1 VDHGLRRA
9 RLAERLGELGVESLL
24 VTELPNVRYL
34 SGFTGSNG
42 ALLVAPTATVF
53 LTDGRYA
60 EQARHEVPDVERVIT
75 SRLVPAAG
83 VRARDVGLRRLG
95 FEGTLPFRAHGALAE
110 VAAGVEL
117 IAVNGAVEHLRAT
130 KDADEVAAIRR
141 AQEITDGA
149 LEVALPQLVEG
160 ATEREIA
167 LVLEVEVRRL
177 GAERLGFD
185 PIVAFGEGAAE
196 PHHRPGERALCRGDV
211 VKLDFGALVD
221 GYHADMT
228 RTVALGDPPDELL
241 AVYEVVRA
249 AQSSAAASLTA
260 GATAGALDAAARSVI
275 AEAGYGDRYTHPLG
289 HGVGLEIHE
298 WPILRAGADDRV
310 PAGAVIT
317 LEPGI
322 YLPGVGGVRI
332 EDMMY
337 VSEDG
342 AEALP
347 SSTKELVVL

>member
-1 VDHGLRRA
+1 VGHGLRRA
-9 RLAERLGELGVESLL
+9 RLAERLGELGIESLL

-42 ALLVAPTATVF
+42 ALLVASTATVF

-60 EQARHEVPDVERVIT
+60 EQARREVPDVEPVT
-75 SRLVPAAG
+75 ATGLVAAAG
-83 VRARDVGLRRLG
+83 ERACDLGLRRLG
-95 FEGTLPFRAHGALAE
+95 FEGTLPFREHGALAE
-110 VAAGVEL
+110 AAAGVEL

-130 KDADEVAAIRR
+130 KDADEVGAIRR

-149 LEVALPQLVEG
+149 LEAALSQLVEG

-177 GAERLGFD
+177 GAERLGFE

-196 PHHRPGERALCRGDV
+196 PHHRPSERPVRRGDV

-228 RTVALGDPPDELL
+228 RTVALGDPPQELL
-241 AVYEVVRA
+241 AVYDVVLA
-249 AQSSAAASLTA
+249 AQAAAAASLRA
-260 GATAGALDAAARSVI
+260 GAAAGALDAAARSVI

-298 WPILRAGADDRV
+298 WPILRAGAEDRV

-337 VSEDG
+337 VSEGG

>member
-9 RLAERLGELGVESLL
+9 RLAERLGELGIESLL

-42 ALLVAPTATVF
+42 ALLVAPSATVF
-53 LTDGRYA
+53 LTDGRYT
-60 EQARHEVPDVERVIT
+60 EQARREVPDVEHVVT

-83 VRARDVGLRRLG
+83 EGARELGIRRLG
-95 FEGTLPFRAHGALAE
+95 FEGTLPFRDHGALAE
-110 VAAGVEL
+110 AAAGVEL
-117 IAVNGAVEHLRAT
+117 IAVNGAVEQLRAS
-130 KDADEVAAIRR
+130 KDPGELAAIRR
-141 AQEITDGA
+141 AQEITDRA
-149 LEVALPQLVEG
+149 LEATLPQLAEG
-160 ATEREIA
+160 VTEREIA
-167 LVLEVEVRRL
+167 LVLEIEVRRL

-196 PHHRPGERALCRGDV
+196 PHHGPRERPLRRGDV

-228 RTVALGDPPDELL
+228 RTLALGEPREELL
-241 AVYEVVRA
+241 AVYDVVRA
-249 AQSSAAASLTA
+249 AQSSAAASLRA

-275 AEAGYGDRYTHPLG
+275 DEAGYGDRYTHPLG

-298 WPILRAGADDRV
+298 WPILRARAEDRV
-310 PAGAVIT
+310 PAGAVVT

-337 VSEDG
+337 VSESG

>member
-1 VDHGLRRA
+1 MDHGLRRA
-9 RLAERLGELGVESLL
+9 RLAERLGGLGVESLL

-42 ALLVAPTATVF
+42 ALFVAPAATVF
-53 LTDGRYA
+53 FTDGRYA
-60 EQARHEVPDVERVIT
+60 EQARREVRDVERVTT
-75 SRLVPAAG
+75 SRLVTAAG
-83 VRARDVGLRRLG
+83 ERAHDVGLRRLG
-95 FEGTLPFRAHGALAE
+95 FEGTLPFREHGALAKA
-110 VAAGVEL
+110 AAGVEL

-185 PIVAFGEGAAE
+185 PIVAFGEAAAE

-211 VKLDFGALVD
+211 VKLDFGARVD

-241 AVYEVVRA
+241 AVYDVVRA
-249 AQSSAAASLTA
+249 AQSSAAASLA
-260 GATAGALDAAARSVI
+260 VGATAGALDAAARSVI
-275 AEAGYGDRYTHPLG
+275 AEAGYVDRYTHPLG

-310 PAGAVIT
+310 PAGSVIT

>member
-24 VTELPNVRYL
+24 VTERPNVRYL

-95 FEGTLPFRAHGALAE
+95 FEGTLPFREHGALAE

-167 LVLEVEVRRL
+167 LVLEVAVRRL

-185 PIVAFGEGAAE
+185 PIVGFGEGAAE
-196 PHHRPGERALCRGDV
+196 PHHRPGERPLRRGDV

-228 RTVALGDPPDELL
+228 RTVALGDPPEELR
-241 AVYEVVRA
+241 AVYDVVRA
-249 AQSSAAASLTA
+249 AQASAAASLTA

-298 WPILRAGADDRV
+298 WPILRAGAEDRV
-310 PAGAVIT
+310 PAGSVIT

-347 SSTKELVVL
+347 SSTKELLVL

>member
-9 RLAERLGELGVESLL
+9 RLAERLGELGIESLL

-42 ALLVAPTATVF
+42 ALLVAPPATVF
-53 LTDGRYA
+53 LTDGRYG
-60 EQARHEVPDVERVIT
+60 EQARREVPDVERVTT

-83 VRARDVGLRRLG
+83 ERARDLGVGRLG
-95 FEGTLPFRAHGALAE
+95 FEGTLPFREHGALAE

-117 IAVNGAVEHLRAT
+117 IAVNGAVEQLRGT

-141 AQEITDGA
+141 AQEITDRA
-149 LEVALPQLVEG
+149 LEAALPKLIEG
-160 ATEREIA
+160 ITEREFA
-167 LVLEVEVRRL
+167 LVLEIEVRRL
-177 GAERLGFD
+177 GAERLGFE
-185 PIVAFGEGAAE
+185 PIVAFGEQAAE
-196 PHHRPGERALCRGDV
+196 PHHGAGHRALRRGDV
-211 VKLDFGALVD
+211 AKLDFGALVD

-228 RTVALGDPPDELL
+228 RTVAFGEPPGELR

-249 AQSSAAASLTA
+249 AQASAAAALRA

-298 WPILRAGADDRV
+298 WPILRARAEDRV

-337 VSEDG
+337 VGEAG

>member
-1 VDHGLRRA
+1 MDHGLRRA

-53 LTDGRYA
+53 FTDGRYA
-60 EQARHEVPDVERVIT
+60 EQAGREVSDVERVTT

-83 VRARDVGLRRLG
+83 ERARDLGLRRLG
-95 FEGTLPFRAHGALAE
+95 FEGTLPFREHGALAE
-110 VAAGVEL
+110 AAAGVEL
-117 IAVNGAVEHLRAT
+117 IAVNGAVEQLRAT

-249 AQSSAAASLTA
+249 AQSSAADSLTA